1 MTDDFVEEA
10 NKVDFKL
17 KRVLKISKLWTD
29 AMERWGSRADSG
41 GSVKVKCISLS
52 CGHKGE

>member
-29 AMERWGSRADSG
+29 AMERWGSRAEFDSFLRLEIL
-41 GSVKVKCISLS
+41 VK
-52 CGHKGE
+52 

>member
-17 KRVLKISKLWTD
+17 KRVLKISKLRID
-29 AMERWGSRADSG
+29 AMERWVSRAD
-41 GSVKVKCISLS
+41 
-52 CGHKGE
+52 